1 MTPTS
6 CASTP
11 SRRRQG
17 TLELAESLLAAKR
30 RVLAAVPTRFFATYV
45 EGEVASYCE
54 LRSDGHTAQI
64 EDVNTLAPF
73 RGRGLGRAV
82 VQRALDEAR
91 RANDVVFIEALAD
104 DWPKELYARM

>member
-11 SRRRQG
+11 SRRRQS

-30 RVLAAVPTRFFATYV
+30 RVTAAVPTRFFAAYN

-54 LRSDGHTAQI
+54 LRSDGRTAQI
-64 EDVNTLAPF
+64 EDVNTLATY
-73 RGRGLGRAV
+73 RARGLGRAV
-82 VQRALDEAR
+82 VQRALEEAR
-91 RANDVVFIEALAD
+91 AANDVVFI
-104 DWPKELYARM
+104 